1 MQILNFITVILL
13 ICYSGILLFFI
24 KGWWALKNGQPLQSQ
39 FKTTVSVLV
48 PVRNEEQHIA
58 NLIQDLIAQNY
69 PITLFNIIIIDDHS
83 TDQTATIVRS
93 FSNSNLRLLQLSI
106 EKPINS
112 YKKRAIATAI
122 ATCDSELILTTD
134 GDCRMGPDWIASIVS
149 MYEQER
155 CQLISSPVAY
165 HQEKSLAEKIQTVEF
180 ELLIAAGAACI
191 QNKFPNTCNGANLA
205 YTRAAYHAV
214 GGFKGIDDLASGDDE
229 LLLHKMHKQFPDG
242 LRFLKEPSAIV
253 YTEAK
258 GTLRSFYQ
266 QRKRWA
272 SKSVKYADKRMVLLV
287 SIIYFFNLLIFI
299 QAGLLFFTTAN
310 LGMFVILIGVKMGLD
325 AILIFQSL
333 SFFKK
338 RRLLFLL
345 PLVEIF
351 YVIYILIIG
360 IIANIGGA
368 YEWKG
373 RTVN

>member
-1 MQILNFITVILL
+1 MQILNIISVFLL

-24 KGWWALKNGQPLQSQ
+24 KGWWALKNGQPLQIE
-39 FKTTVSVLV
+39 FKTRVSVLV
-48 PVRNEEQHIA
+48 PVRNEEKHIA
-58 NLIQDLIAQNY
+58 NLLQDLIAQNY
-69 PITLFNIIIIDDHS
+69 PASLFNIIVIDDHS
-83 TDQTATIVRS
+83 TDQTAAIVRS
-93 FSNSNLRLLQLSI
+93 FSNSNLRLLNLTL

-122 ATCDSELILTTD
+122 AECDSELIITTD
-134 GDCRMGPDWIASIVS
+134 GDCRMGPDWITSIVS
-149 MYEQER
+149 LYEQEN
-155 CQLISSPVAY
+155 CQLISSPVGY
-165 HQEKSLAEKIQTVEF
+165 HHEKNLAEKIQTVEF

-205 YTRAAYHAV
+205 YSRAAFHAV

-229 LLLHKMHKQFPDG
+229 LLLHKMHKHFPGG
-242 LRFLKEPSAIV
+242 LRFLKEPRAIV

-258 GTLRSFYQ
+258 NSLRAFFQ

-287 SIIYFFNLLIFI
+287 SLIYLFNLIVFI
-299 QAGLLFFTTAN
+299 QAGLLFFSRTN
-310 LGMFVILIGVKMGLD
+310 LNLFIVLIGVKLLLD
-325 AILIFQSL
+325 GTLIFQSL

>member
-1 MQILNFITVILL
+1 M
-13 ICYSGILLFFI
+13 CYSGILLFFI
-24 KGWWALKNGQPLQSQ
+24 KGWWALKNGQQLQSQ

-58 NLIQDLIAQNY
+58 NLVQDLIAQNY
-69 PITLFNIIIIDDHS
+69 PIALFNIIIIDDHS

-205 YTRAAYHAV
+205 YTRSAFYAV
-214 GGFKGIDDLASGDDE
+214 GGFKGIDELASGDDE

-310 LGMFVILIGVKMGLD
+310 LAMFVILIGVKMGLD

-338 RRLLFLL
+338 RRLLLLL

>member
-58 NLIQDLIAQNY
+58 NLVQDLIAQNY
-69 PITLFNIIIIDDHS
+69 PIALFNIIIIDDHS

>member
-1 MQILNFITVILL
+1 MQILNIITVILL

-24 KGWWALKNGQPLQSQ
+24 KGWWGLKNGQPIQSQ

-58 NLIQDLIAQNY
+58 NLVQDLIAQNY
-69 PITLFNIIIIDDHS
+69 PIALFNIIIIDDHS

-122 ATCDSELILTTD
+122 AECDSELIITTD
-134 GDCRMGPDWIASIVS
+134 GDCRMGSDWIASIVS
-149 MYEQER
+149 MYEQEQ

-214 GGFKGIDDLASGDDE
+214 GGFKGIDELASGDDE
-229 LLLHKMHKQFPDG
+229 LLLHKIHKQFPDG
-242 LRFLKEPSAIV
+242 LRFLKESSAIV

-287 SIIYFFNLLIFI
+287 SIIYFFHLVIFI
-299 QAGLLFFTTAN
+299 QAGLLFFTRAN
-310 LGMFVILIGVKMGLD
+310 LAMFVKLIGVKIGLD

>member
-310 LGMFVILIGVKMGLD
+310 LAMFVILIGVKMGLD

-338 RRLLFLL
+338 RRLLLLL

>member
-1 MQILNFITVILL
+1 MQILNIITVILL

-58 NLIQDLIAQNY
+58 NLVQDLIAQNY
-69 PITLFNIIIIDDHS
+69 PIALFNIIIIDDHS
-83 TDQTATIVRS
+83 TDQTATIVLS

-149 MYEQER
+149 MFEQEH

-310 LGMFVILIGVKMGLD
+310 LGMFVILIGIKMGLD

-338 RRLLFLL
+338 RRLLLLL

>member
-24 KGWWALKNGQPLQSQ
+24 KGWWALKNGQQLQSQ

-58 NLIQDLIAQNY
+58 NLVQDLIAQNY
-69 PITLFNIIIIDDHS
+69 PIALFNIIIIDDHS

-310 LGMFVILIGVKMGLD
+310 LAMFVILIGVKMGLD

-338 RRLLFLL
+338 RRLLLLL

>member
-1 MQILNFITVILL
+1 
-13 ICYSGILLFFI
+13 
-24 KGWWALKNGQPLQSQ
+24 
-39 FKTTVSVLV
+39 
-48 PVRNEEQHIA
+48 
-58 NLIQDLIAQNY
+58 
-69 PITLFNIIIIDDHS
+69 
-83 TDQTATIVRS
+83 
-93 FSNSNLRLLQLSI
+93 
-106 EKPINS
+106 
-112 YKKRAIATAI
+112 
-122 ATCDSELILTTD
+122 
-134 GDCRMGPDWIASIVS
+134 MGPDWITSIVS
-149 MYEQER
+149 LYEQEN
-155 CQLISSPVAY
+155 CQLISSPVGY

-205 YTRAAYHAV
+205 YSRAAFYAV

-229 LLLHKMHKQFPDG
+229 LLLHKMHKQFPGG
-242 LRFLKEPSAIV
+242 LRFLKEPRAIV

-258 GTLRSFYQ
+258 NSLRAFFQ

-287 SIIYFFNLLIFI
+287 SLIYLFNLFVFI
-299 QAGLLFFTTAN
+299 QAGLLFFTLAN
-310 LGMFVILIGVKMGLD
+310 LNLFVVLIGVKLFLD
-325 AILIFQSL
+325 GTLIFQSL

>member
-1 MQILNFITVILL
+1 
-13 ICYSGILLFFI
+13 
-24 KGWWALKNGQPLQSQ
+24 
-39 FKTTVSVLV
+39 
-48 PVRNEEQHIA
+48 
-58 NLIQDLIAQNY
+58 
-69 PITLFNIIIIDDHS
+69 
-83 TDQTATIVRS
+83 
-93 FSNSNLRLLQLSI
+93 LLQLAI

-149 MYEQER
+149 MFEQEH

-338 RRLLFLL
+338 RRLLLLL

>member
-1 MQILNFITVILL
+1 
-13 ICYSGILLFFI
+13 
-24 KGWWALKNGQPLQSQ
+24 
-39 FKTTVSVLV
+39 
-48 PVRNEEQHIA
+48 
-58 NLIQDLIAQNY
+58 
-69 PITLFNIIIIDDHS
+69 
-83 TDQTATIVRS
+83 
-93 FSNSNLRLLQLSI
+93 
-106 EKPINS
+106 
-112 YKKRAIATAI
+112 
-122 ATCDSELILTTD
+122 
-134 GDCRMGPDWIASIVS
+134 
-149 MYEQER
+149 
-155 CQLISSPVAY
+155 
-165 HQEKSLAEKIQTVEF
+165 
-180 ELLIAAGAACI
+180 LLIAAGAACI

-338 RRLLFLL
+338 RRLLLLL

>member
-1 MQILNFITVILL
+1 VQILNIITVILL

-58 NLIQDLIAQNY
+58 NLVQDLIAQNY

-93 FSNSNLRLLQLSI
+93 FSNSNLRLLQLAI

-149 MYEQER
+149 MFEQEH

-338 RRLLFLL
+338 RRLLLLL

>member
-1 MQILNFITVILL
+1 MQILNIITVILL

-58 NLIQDLIAQNY
+58 NLVQDLIAQNY
-69 PITLFNIIIIDDHS
+69 PIALFNIIIIDDHS

-93 FSNSNLRLLQLSI
+93 FSNSNLRLLQLAI

-149 MYEQER
+149 MFEQEH

-338 RRLLFLL
+338 RRLLLLL

>member
-1 MQILNFITVILL
+1 VQILNIITVILL

-58 NLIQDLIAQNY
+58 NLLKDLIAQNY
-69 PITLFNIIIIDDHS
+69 PIALFNIIIIDDHS

-93 FSNSNLRLLQLSI
+93 FSNSNLRLLQLAI

-149 MYEQER
+149 MFEQEH

-165 HQEKSLAEKIQTVEF
+165 HQEKRLAEKIQTVEF

-338 RRLLFLL
+338 RRLLLLL

>member
-1 MQILNFITVILL
+1 MQILNIITVILL

-58 NLIQDLIAQNY
+58 NLVQDLIAQNY
-69 PITLFNIIIIDDHS
+69 PIALFNIIIIDDHS

-93 FSNSNLRLLQLSI
+93 FSNSNLRLLQLAI

-149 MYEQER
+149 MFEQEH

-242 LRFLKEPSAIV
+242 LRFLKESSAIV

-338 RRLLFLL
+338 RRLLLLL

>member
-93 FSNSNLRLLQLSI
+93 FSNSNLRLLQLAI

-149 MYEQER
+149 MFEQEH

-310 LGMFVILIGVKMGLD
+310 LAMFVILIGVKMGLD

>member
-1 MQILNFITVILL
+1 VQILNIITVILL

-58 NLIQDLIAQNY
+58 NLVQDLIAQNY
-69 PITLFNIIIIDDHS
+69 PIALFNIIIIDDHS
-83 TDQTATIVRS
+83 TDQTATIVLS
-93 FSNSNLRLLQLSI
+93 FSNSNLRLLQLAI

-149 MYEQER
+149 MFEQEH

-338 RRLLFLL
+338 RRLLLLL

>member
-58 NLIQDLIAQNY
+58 NLVQDLIAQNY
-69 PITLFNIIIIDDHS
+69 PIALFNIIIIDDHS
-83 TDQTATIVRS
+83 TDQTATIVLS
-93 FSNSNLRLLQLSI
+93 FSNSNLRLLQLAI

-149 MYEQER
+149 MFEQEH

-253 YTEAK
+253 YTQAK

-310 LGMFVILIGVKMGLD
+310 LAMFVILIGVKMGLD

-338 RRLLFLL
+338 RRLLLLL

>member
-1 MQILNFITVILL
+1 MQILNIITVILL

-58 NLIQDLIAQNY
+58 NLVQDLIAQNY
-69 PITLFNIIIIDDHS
+69 PIALFNIIIIDDHS

-93 FSNSNLRLLQLSI
+93 FSNSNLRLLQLAI

-149 MYEQER
+149 MFEQER

-338 RRLLFLL
+338 RRLLLLL

>member
-1 MQILNFITVILL
+1 MQILNIISIVLL
-13 ICYSGILLFFI
+13 MCYSGILLFFI
-24 KGWWALKNGQPLQSQ
+24 KGWWALKNGQSLQSQ
-39 FKTTVSVLV
+39 FKTRVSVLV
-48 PVRNEEQHIA
+48 PVRNEEKHIA
-58 NLIQDLIAQNY
+58 NLLQDLIAQNY
-69 PITLFNIIIIDDHS
+69 PSTLFNIIVIDDHS
-83 TDQTATIVRS
+83 TDQTAAIVRS
-93 FSNSNLRLLQLSI
+93 FSNSNVRLLNLTL

-122 ATCDSELILTTD
+122 AECDSELIITTD

-149 MYEQER
+149 MYEQEH

-165 HQEKSLAEKIQTVEF
+165 HHEKNLAEKIQTVEF

-205 YTRAAYHAV
+205 YTRSAFYAV
-214 GGFKGIDDLASGDDE
+214 GGFKGIDELASGDDE
-229 LLLHKMHKQFPDG
+229 LLLHKMHKQFPGG
-242 LRFLKEPSAIV
+242 LRFLKEPRAIV

-258 GTLRSFYQ
+258 NSLRAFFQ

-287 SIIYFFNLLIFI
+287 SLIYLFNLIVFI
-299 QAGLLFFTTAN
+299 QAGLLFFTQAN
-310 LGMFVILIGVKMGLD
+310 LNIFVVLIGVKLGLD
-325 AILIFQSL
+325 GTLIYQSL

>member
-1 MQILNFITVILL
+1 MQILNIITVILL

>member
-1 MQILNFITVILL
+1 VQILNIITLILL

-58 NLIQDLIAQNY
+58 NLVQDLIAQNY
-69 PITLFNIIIIDDHS
+69 PIALFNIIIIDDHS
-83 TDQTATIVRS
+83 TDQTATIVLS
-93 FSNSNLRLLQLSI
+93 FSNSNLRLLQLAI

-253 YTEAK
+253 YTQAK

-338 RRLLFLL
+338 RRLLLLL

>member
-1 MQILNFITVILL
+1 VQILNIITVILL

-58 NLIQDLIAQNY
+58 NLLKDLIAQNY
-69 PITLFNIIIIDDHS
+69 PIALFNIIIIDDHS

-93 FSNSNLRLLQLSI
+93 FSNSNLRLLQLAI

-149 MYEQER
+149 MFEQEH

-338 RRLLFLL
+338 RRLLLLL

>member
-1 MQILNFITVILL
+1 VQILNIITVILL

-58 NLIQDLIAQNY
+58 NLVQDLIAQNY
-69 PITLFNIIIIDDHS
+69 PIALFNIIIIDDHS

-93 FSNSNLRLLQLSI
+93 FSNSNLRLLQLAI

-149 MYEQER
+149 MFEQEH

-338 RRLLFLL
+338 RRLLLLL

>member
-1 MQILNFITVILL
+1 MQILNIITVILL

-58 NLIQDLIAQNY
+58 NLVQDLIAQNY
-69 PITLFNIIIIDDHS
+69 PIALFNIIIIDDHS
-83 TDQTATIVRS
+83 TDQTATIVLS
-93 FSNSNLRLLQLSI
+93 FSNSNLRLLQLAI

-149 MYEQER
+149 MFEQEH

-299 QAGLLFFTTAN
+299 QAGLLFFTTTN
-310 LGMFVILIGVKMGLD
+310 LAMFVILIGVKMGLD

-338 RRLLFLL
+338 RRLLLLL

>member
-1 MQILNFITVILL
+1 MQILNIITVILL

-24 KGWWALKNGQPLQSQ
+24 KGWWALKNGQPLQGQ

-48 PVRNEEQHIA
+48 PVRNEEKHIA
-58 NLIQDLIAQNY
+58 NLVQDLIAQNY
-69 PITLFNIIIIDDHS
+69 PIALFNIIIIDDHS
-83 TDQTATIVRS
+83 TDQTAAIVRS

-122 ATCDSELILTTD
+122 AECDSELIITTD

-229 LLLHKMHKQFPDG
+229 LLLHKIHKQFPNG
-242 LRFLKEPSAIV
+242 LRFLKESSAIV

-287 SIIYFFNLLIFI
+287 SIIYFFHLVIFI
-299 QAGLLFFTTAN
+299 QVGLLFFTTAN
-310 LGMFVILIGVKMGLD
+310 LAMFVILIGVKTGLD

>member
-1 MQILNFITVILL
+1 M
-13 ICYSGILLFFI
+13 
-24 KGWWALKNGQPLQSQ
+24 
-39 FKTTVSVLV
+39 LV

-58 NLIQDLIAQNY
+58 NLVQDLIAQNY
-69 PITLFNIIIIDDHS
+69 PIALFNIIIIDDHS

-122 ATCDSELILTTD
+122 AECDSELIITTD
-134 GDCRMGPDWIASIVS
+134 GDCRMGSDWIASIVS
-149 MYEQER
+149 MYEQEQ

-214 GGFKGIDDLASGDDE
+214 GGFKGIDELASGDDE
-229 LLLHKMHKQFPDG
+229 LLLHKIHKQFPDG
-242 LRFLKEPSAIV
+242 LRFLKESSAIV

-272 SKSVKYADKRMVLLV
+272 SKSVKYADKRIKQDV
-287 SIIYFFNLLIFI
+287 
-299 QAGLLFFTTAN
+299 
-310 LGMFVILIGVKMGLD
+310 
-325 AILIFQSL
+325 
-333 SFFKK
+333 
-338 RRLLFLL
+338 
-345 PLVEIF
+345 
-351 YVIYILIIG
+351 
-360 IIANIGGA
+360 
-368 YEWKG
+368 
-373 RTVN
+373 VNT

>member
-242 LRFLKEPSAIV
+242 LRFLKESSAIV

-338 RRLLFLL
+338 RRLLLLL

>member
-1 MQILNFITVILL
+1 VQILNIITVILL

-58 NLIQDLIAQNY
+58 NLVQDLIAQNY
-69 PITLFNIIIIDDHS
+69 PIALFNIIIIDDHS
-83 TDQTATIVRS
+83 TDQTATIVLS

-149 MYEQER
+149 MFEQEH

-310 LGMFVILIGVKMGLD
+310 LGMFVILIGIKMGLD

-338 RRLLFLL
+338 RRLLLLL

>member
-58 NLIQDLIAQNY
+58 NLVQDLIAQNY
-69 PITLFNIIIIDDHS
+69 PIALFNIIIIDDHS

-93 FSNSNLRLLQLSI
+93 FSNSNLRLLQLAI

-112 YKKRAIATAI
+112 YKKRAIAAAI

-338 RRLLFLL
+338 RRLLLLL

>member
-1 MQILNFITVILL
+1 VQILNIITVILL

-24 KGWWALKNGQPLQSQ
+24 KGWWALKNGQPLQGQ

-48 PVRNEEQHIA
+48 PVRNEEKHIA
-58 NLIQDLIAQNY
+58 NLVQDLIAQNY
-69 PITLFNIIIIDDHS
+69 PIALFNIIIIDDHS
-83 TDQTATIVRS
+83 TDQTAAIVRS

-122 ATCDSELILTTD
+122 AECDSELIITTD

-229 LLLHKMHKQFPDG
+229 LLLHKIHKQFPNG
-242 LRFLKEPSAIV
+242 LRFLKESSAIV

-287 SIIYFFNLLIFI
+287 SIIYFFHLVIFI
-299 QAGLLFFTTAN
+299 QVGLLFFTTAN
-310 LGMFVILIGVKMGLD
+310 LAMFVILIGVKTGLD

>member
-1 MQILNFITVILL
+1 MKYAKMSNISLKDTKLTVI
-13 ICYSGILLFFI
+13 
-24 KGWWALKNGQPLQSQ
+24 
-39 FKTTVSVLV
+39 V
-48 PVRNEEQHIA
+48 PVRNEEVNILKLLTDFNNQTYPFCNFEVIIA
-58 NLIQDLIAQNY
+58 NDGSSDA
-69 PITLFNIIIIDDHS
+69 TENIVLDF
-83 TDQTATIVRS
+83 QETAK
-93 FSNSNLRLLQLSI
+93 FELKLLNLLNEKGNS
-106 EKPINS
+106 P
-112 YKKRAIATAI
+112 KKRAIQKSIDI
-122 ATCDSELILTTD
+122 AAGELIITTD
-134 GDCRMGPDWIASIVS
+134 GDCRMGPDWITSIVS
-149 MYEQER
+149 LYEQEN
-155 CQLISSPVAY
+155 CQLISSPVGY

-205 YTRAAYHAV
+205 YSRAAFHAV
-214 GGFKGIDDLASGDDE
+214 GGFKGIDELASGDDE
-229 LLLHKMHKQFPDG
+229 LLLHKMHKQFPGG
-242 LRFLKEPSAIV
+242 LRFLKEPRAIV

-258 GTLRSFYQ
+258 NSLQAFFQ

-287 SIIYFFNLLIFI
+287 SLIYLFNLIVFM
-299 QAGLLFFTTAN
+299 QAGLLFFTQAN
-310 LGMFVILIGVKMGLD
+310 LNIFVVLIGVKLGLD
-325 AILIFQSL
+325 GILIYQSL
-333 SFFKK
+333 RFFKK

>member
-1 MQILNFITVILL
+1 MQILNIISIILL

-24 KGWWALKNGQPLQSQ
+24 KGWWGLKNGQVLQSQ

-48 PVRNEEQHIA
+48 PVRNEEKHIA
-58 NLIQDLIAQNY
+58 NLLQDLIAQNY
-69 PITLFNIIIIDDHS
+69 PASLLNIIVIDDHS
-83 TDQTATIVRS
+83 SDQTAAIVRS
-93 FSNSNLRLLQLSI
+93 FNNPNLCLLNLSI
-106 EKPINS
+106 ENPINS

-122 ATCDSELILTTD
+122 AECDTELIITTD
-134 GDCRMGPDWIASIVS
+134 GDCRMGPDWITSIVS
-149 MYEQER
+149 MYEQEN

-165 HQEKSLAEKIQTVEF
+165 HHEKNLAEKIQTVEF

-205 YTRAAYHAV
+205 YTRAAFYAV

-229 LLLHKMHKQFPDG
+229 LLLHKMNKKFPDG
-242 LRFLKEPSAIV
+242 LRFLKESRAIV

-258 GTLRSFYQ
+258 GTLRSFFQ

-287 SIIYFFNLLIFI
+287 SLIYLFNLVIFI
-299 QAGLLFFTTAN
+299 QAGLLFFTSVNVATIT
-310 LGMFVILIGVKMGLD
+310 LLIGVKLGLD
-325 AILIFQSL
+325 AVLIYQSL

-360 IIANIGGA
+360 IIANTGGA

>member
-58 NLIQDLIAQNY
+58 NLVQDLIAQNY
-69 PITLFNIIIIDDHS
+69 PIALFNIIIIDDHS

-310 LGMFVILIGVKMGLD
+310 LAMFVILIGVKMGLD

>member
-1 MQILNFITVILL
+1 VQILNIITVILL

-58 NLIQDLIAQNY
+58 NLVQDLIAQNY
-69 PITLFNIIIIDDHS
+69 PIALFNIIIIDDHS

-93 FSNSNLRLLQLSI
+93 FSNSNLRLLQLAI

-149 MYEQER
+149 MFEQER

-338 RRLLFLL
+338 RRLLLLL

>member
-1 MQILNFITVILL
+1 MQILNIITVILL

-310 LGMFVILIGVKMGLD
+310 LAMFVILIGVKMGLD

>member
-1 MQILNFITVILL
+1 MQILNIITVILL

-58 NLIQDLIAQNY
+58 NLLKDLIAQNY
-69 PITLFNIIIIDDHS
+69 PIALFNIIIIDDHS

-93 FSNSNLRLLQLSI
+93 FSNSNLRLLQLAI

-149 MYEQER
+149 MFEQEH

-338 RRLLFLL
+338 RRLLLLL